1 MPFARVNGV
10 NIHYKVYGRG
20 EPLVM
25 IMGLGGPASG
35 WIFQIR
41 TFRKHYRVV
50 IFDNR
55 GVGKSSKP
63 KEPYTIR
70 TMADDTIGLMDH
82 LGIDKAHV
90 MGTSLGGMI
99 AQELAIN
106 YPDRLNRLI
115 LVCTTADTG
124 DINDGVINQMGLE
137 TGASEEDLESLE
149 LKDMQKVMGAIT
161 SLAFNRRL
169 FKMFIVP
176 LFKVS
181 LRFLGVKGI
190 KGQMRAANAHSTT
203 DRLRKITAPT
213 LVIVGTEDRI
223 IPYTSSEILAGS
235 IPDAKLVKFD
245 GGSHAF
251 FVEMR
256 GRFNKE
262 VLGFLMGERC

>member
-10 NIHYKVYGRG
+10 NIHYEVYGRG

-25 IMGLGGPASG
+25 IMGLGGPGSG

-41 TFRKHYRVV
+41 TFRKNYRVV

-63 KEPYTIR
+63 TEPYTIR

-82 LGIDKAHV
+82 LGIDKAHI

-99 AQELAIN
+99 AQELAIK
-106 YPDRLNRLI
+106 YPDRLNKLI

-124 DINDGVINQMGLE
+124 DINDRVISQMGLE
-137 TGASEEDLESLE
+137 VGASGEDLESLD
-149 LKDMQKVMGAIT
+149 LKDLQKVMGAIT

-176 LFKVS
+176 LFKLS

-190 KGQMRAANAHSTT
+190 KGQIRAADAHSTT
-203 DRLRKITAPT
+203 ERLHEITAPT

-223 IPYTSSEILAGS
+223 IPCISSEVLADK

-251 FVEMR
+251 FIEMR
-256 GRFNKE
+256 GRFNQS
-262 VLGFLMGERC
+262 VLDFLMGD